1 MNIVDATNIER
12 NLYLTLQLM
21 ELERPV
27 VIALNLMDELERRGI
42 HPDCQALSRLLG
54 APVVPI
60 SAKKGQ
66 GFEALFEAIYQQA
79 KHPVIAYMVRRY
91 DESTAARW
99 RRSSPRWAAG
109 TATAPL
115 TSTNTASTATK

>member
-1 MNIVDATNIER
+1 M
-12 NLYLTLQLM
+12 
-21 ELERPV
+21 

-91 DESTAARW
+91 DEST
-99 RRSSPRWAAG
+99 RRALEEIVSALGGWDSHSA
-109 TATAPL
+109 L